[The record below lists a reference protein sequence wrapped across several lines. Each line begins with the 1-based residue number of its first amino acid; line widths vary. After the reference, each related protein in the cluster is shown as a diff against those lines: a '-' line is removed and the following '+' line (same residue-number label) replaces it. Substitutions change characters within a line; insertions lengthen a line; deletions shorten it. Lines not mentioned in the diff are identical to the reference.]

1 MHEPMFW
8 RGGMPTH
15 LVSKPSTYQKWE
27 LSEPLPFKYTTWT
40 NDVAAMGWVWYL
52 EALACLRMHAH
63 RRLRESVLKVC
74 QMGQKH
80 GWVWYERYHAGEG
93 DTVKPGGAY
102 GYCDYA
108 AILVRAVLGNPGVFP
123 EAQQIRA

>member
-1 MHEPMFW
+1 M
-8 RGGMPTH
+8 
-15 LVSKPSTYQKWE
+15 
-27 LSEPLPFKYTTWT
+27 
-40 NDVAAMGWVWYL
+40 WYL

-108 AILVRAVLGNPGVFP
+108 AIPVRAVLGNPGVFP